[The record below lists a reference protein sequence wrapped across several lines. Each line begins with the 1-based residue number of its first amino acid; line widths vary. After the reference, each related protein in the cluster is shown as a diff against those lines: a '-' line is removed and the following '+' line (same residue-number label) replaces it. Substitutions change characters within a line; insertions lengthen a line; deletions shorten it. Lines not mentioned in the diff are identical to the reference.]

1 MKSLILTS
9 AIIVAALLANITGS
23 AQKIRTIAGTGSIGY
38 SGDGGQAVHAMVGG
52 SWGIA
57 LDGNGDLF
65 FADDDNN
72 VIRKIA
78 PSGVITTIAG
88 TATPGYSGDGG
99 PATAARLNYPS
110 GIATDGHGNL
120 YIADNG
126 NYVIRKID
134 ATGTI
139 TTVAGNG
146 TWGYSGDGGPA
157 VSARLNGCV
166 AMAFDRA
173 GNMYIADGNTRIRK
187 VNTTGTISTVA
198 GGSMW
203 GYSGD
208 GGAAVGAALAGPCGI
223 AIDTLGNIYFSDQP
237 NNVIRKV
244 NTSGIISTIAG
255 TNVGGF
261 SGDFG
266 AATDAKIN
274 TPAGVTIDNE
284 GNVYFADQGNNRIR
298 KINASGTI
306 STIAGNGIYGYTGD
320 DGFAANASM
329 KAPSAVCM
337 NSTGNMFIT
346 DRSNYAIREV
356 INAATI
362 SIGAAP
368 SNIITDG
375 TTVTFTAPA
384 NTQAYGLAYQWQ
396 LNGVNVGTNSTT
408 YTNNSLNSGDV
419 VTCTMIDPAGGSS
432 FLTSNEIVMINN
444 SYLSTPELVTNN
456 SSIDINLY
464 PNPNNGTFQLSGTFT
479 SNKTEYVNYSVF
491 DMAGKVLYQN
501 ATAPNKGQ
509 IAETINL
516 GRTLPTG
523 QYILRASSENAQKD
537 IHFEINN

>member
-38 SGDGGQAVHAMVGG
+38 SGDGGQAVHAMIGG

-223 AIDTLGNIYFSDQP
+223 AIDTL
-237 NNVIRKV
+237 
-244 NTSGIISTIAG
+244 
-255 TNVGGF
+255 
-261 SGDFG
+261 
-266 AATDAKIN
+266 
-274 TPAGVTIDNE
+274 
-284 GNVYFADQGNNRIR
+284 
-298 KINASGTI
+298 
-306 STIAGNGIYGYTGD
+306 
-320 DGFAANASM
+320 
-329 KAPSAVCM
+329 
-337 NSTGNMFIT
+337 
-346 DRSNYAIREV
+346 
-356 INAATI
+356 
-362 SIGAAP
+362 
-368 SNIITDG
+368 
-375 TTVTFTAPA
+375 
-384 NTQAYGLAYQWQ
+384 
-396 LNGVNVGTNSTT
+396 
-408 YTNNSLNSGDV
+408 
-419 VTCTMIDPAGGSS
+419 
-432 FLTSNEIVMINN
+432 
-444 SYLSTPELVTNN
+444 
-456 SSIDINLY
+456 
-464 PNPNNGTFQLSGTFT
+464 
-479 SNKTEYVNYSVF
+479 
-491 DMAGKVLYQN
+491 
-501 ATAPNKGQ
+501 
-509 IAETINL
+509 
-516 GRTLPTG
+516 
-523 QYILRASSENAQKD
+523 
-537 IHFEINN
+537 